1 MNKKLVKAA
10 LAGVAAIGLIGGGST
25 LAAWSDFGNIKDNS
39 IGAGFLKL
47 NLNGQTGSTAAA
59 PISWGKLAP
68 GMSGQRMIWI
78 ASNDGQS
85 VPKGNLSITVSNLQN
100 QENSCSSNSEVVAD
114 PGCANAGDQG
124 ELSHILN
131 VQSSYYPE
139 IKDANAC
146 ATYPGQGGYNAF
158 WASNQ
163 GDLDTAVGKTYP
175 LKEPTGNANLV
186 LSPGEGVCVGL
197 SAYWPQNPS
206 NQVSGANADDNVAQG
221 DSLSFDI
228 RFDLTQAF

>member
-25 LAAWSDFGNIKDNS
+25 LAAWSDFGTINNNS

-47 NLNGQTGSTAAA
+47 DLNDQTGTTGAV

-68 GMSGQRMIWI
+68 GMTGQRMIWI

-85 VPKGNLSITVSNLQN
+85 VPDGNLSITISNLQN
-100 QENSCSSNSEVVAD
+100 QENGCSSNSEVVAD
-114 PGCANAGDQG
+114 PTCGDPNDKG

-139 IKDANAC
+139 VKDSKTC

-163 GDLDTAVGKTYP
+163 GDLDTANGKTYT
-175 LKEPTGNANLV
+175 LKEPNSNSPLV
-186 LSPGEGVCVGL
+186 LSPGEGVCIGL
-197 SAYWPQNPS
+197 SAYWPHDPS
-206 NQVSGANADDNVAQG
+206 NQVSGANANDNVAQG

-228 RFDLTQAF
+228 RFDLSQV